1 MMKTFPL
8 TKIKGHV
15 NSTLRVNEQICCSE
29 VLLLT
34 VLMYTSSAISKA
46 LYELAGQDTF

>member
-1 MMKTFPL
+1 MMKTLKDMLIPPY
-8 TKIKGHV
+8 
-15 NSTLRVNEQICCSE
+15 VNEQFCCSE

-46 LYELAGQDTF
+46 LYELAGQHTF